1 MESDVR
7 EPWVNWNKEIENTS
21 KRNENEEQSF
31 DEEWVREKQQKK
43 EKPKTIP
50 GTLRN
55 EEEQTVLSISVTYS
69 CMSNHIDDNSTLYNI
84 VL

>member
-31 DEEWVREKQQKK
+31 DEERERETAKK

-55 EEEQTVLSISVTYS
+55 EEEQTVLPISVSYS
-69 CMSNHIDDNSTLYNI
+69 CISNHTDDNSSLYNI